1 MITSMTGFAR
11 CADEAEWGQATIEIR
26 SVNHRYLDVS
36 FKWPDWCRGLEE
48 KAKQIIKQK
57 FSRGKV
63 DVYLHWQPSAA
74 IQPDL
79 SLNTELVNKLSDI
92 IKATSTLLPNAVVNT
107 MEVLRWPDVV
117 RVGQWQTA
125 QVEAPLLALLEEAV
139 AQLHSAREQEGGV
152 LAKIINEKILQLI
165 SLTERVRAQSVI
177 NQGHV
182 RERLLKQ
189 LNELQQV
196 QPERFEQELVFLLH
210 RLDTAEELD
219 RLNAH
224 CQSAQNLLNQAD
236 PVGRRLDFI
245 MQELGREAN
254 TLSAKSGDN
263 IISEMAIDMKVL
275 IEQMREQIQNLE

>member
-152 LAKIINEKILQLI
+152 LAKIINEKVLQLI

-210 RLDTAEELD
+210 RLDTVEELD

-224 CQSAQNLLNQAD
+224 CQSVQNLLNQAD